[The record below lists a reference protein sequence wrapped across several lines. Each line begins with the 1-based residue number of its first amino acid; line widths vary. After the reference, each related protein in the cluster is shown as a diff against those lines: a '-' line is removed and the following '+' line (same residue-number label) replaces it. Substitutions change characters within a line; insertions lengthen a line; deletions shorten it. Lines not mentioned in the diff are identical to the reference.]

1 MYKPFTI
8 LVEGNIGSGKTTLID
23 SLKNIPNLELLTE
36 RIADWKNVG
45 GHNLFNLV
53 YTGGLKYHYLFQMTV
68 LRSQL
73 MDKLAR
79 TDKKIRIFERSPY
92 SSFHV
97 FIEGVKH
104 KIQDVEYKSLE
115 KWFNFATVPE
125 GLNFKPDLIVY
136 LQTTPEIAYRRLSN
150 RERPEE
156 ARITFEYIK
165 KIHELHENW
174 LIQGKKPIPAPVLVI
189 TQDCLPN
196 SFALSTMTTPIKA
209 KQGKASKK
217 AEPKYVNKN
226 VGLITLVEL
235 LNNHANP
242 IPPETPKVED
252 SGTINNESQKD
263 NDSQPIENI
272 ESQKVKDSDPIENI
286 ESPQVIDSEPINI
299 ESQKVKDSE
308 NHESLKVEDSQLEEM
323 EISLPDQLALKPGPD
338 RQTLMWAPCRHH

>member
-1 MYKPFTI
+1 M
-8 LVEGNIGSGKTTLID
+8 
-23 SLKNIPNLELLTE
+23 
-36 RIADWKNVG
+36 
-45 GHNLFNLV
+45 
-53 YTGGLKYHYLFQMTV
+53 
-68 LRSQL
+68 
-73 MDKLAR
+73 
-79 TDKKIRIFERSPY
+79 
-92 SSFHV
+92 
-97 FIEGVKH
+97 
-104 KIQDVEYKSLE
+104 
-115 KWFNFATVPE
+115 
-125 GLNFKPDLIVY
+125 Y
-136 LQTTPEIAYRRLSN
+136 LQTTPDIAYRRLSN

-165 KIHELHENW
+165 KVHELHENW
-174 LIQGKKPIPAPVLVI
+174 LIHGKKPIPAPVLII

-242 IPPETPKVED
+242 IPPESPKVED
-252 SGTINNESQKD
+252 SGTINAESLKVEDSEAMNIESPKVTDSESIENTESTKVKDSEAIKNESRKD
-263 NDSQPIENI
+263 NDSPPIENI
-272 ESQKVKDSDPIENI
+272 ESQKVKDSETIDNI
-286 ESPQVIDSEPINI
+286 ESPKVIDSEPINI

-308 NHESLKVEDSQLEEM
+308 NHESLKVEDSQIEEM